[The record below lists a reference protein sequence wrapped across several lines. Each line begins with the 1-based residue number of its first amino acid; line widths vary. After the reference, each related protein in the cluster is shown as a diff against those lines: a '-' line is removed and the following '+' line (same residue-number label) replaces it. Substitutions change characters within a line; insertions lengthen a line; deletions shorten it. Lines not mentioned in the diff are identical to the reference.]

1 MATHIF
7 DDSNINW
14 NRLGDFEH
22 LHYSI
27 LAIDEKNKIADVLFK
42 FGANEQIVMHRHKAH
57 NNTFVVQGEHRLYK
71 PDGTL
76 KEVRNVG
83 SMTSSPPDTEPH
95 REGGGDQDVIIV
107 FSIRG
112 DGVLYELLDDD
123 QNQIGAISFQ
133 DLIDLHSAA

>member
-1 MATHIF
+1 MTAHTF
-7 DDSNINW
+7 DDRNITW

-27 LAIDEKNKIADVLFK
+27 LAIDENNHIADVLFR
-42 FGANEQIVMHRHKAH
+42 FAANEKIVLHRHKAH
-57 NNTFVVQGEHRLYK
+57 NNTFVIQGEHRLYK

-76 KEVRNVG
+76 KEVRPVG

-95 REGGGDQDVIIV
+95 QEGGGDQDVIIA

-123 QNQIGAISFQ
+123 QNQIGTISFE
-133 DLIDLHSAA
+133 DLIALHRAA